1 MTFFKKDRECSQHLY
16 FLFNVVYILLYLSK
30 FKEEIMKQL
39 EESIICNKTSTVKN
53 QRRQGNGEKI
63 KQYEVKRKQKNAAL
77 FFYF

>member
-1 MTFFKKDRECSQHLY
+1 MQPAFR
-16 FLFNVVYILLYLSK
+16 NVVYILLYLSK

-39 EESIICNKTSTVKN
+39 EASIICNKTSTVKN